1 MRKKNAILF
10 FALMICKLIWAQN
23 NIIHSSNIAS
33 LQVVA
38 GNDWLA
44 PLPIISLGD
53 NKAIHIDF
61 DDLTHEYHRY
71 TYTLTHCEADWSET
85 QNLFTSDYAEG
96 FTQGL
101 TIDNAEE
108 SVNTNQLYTHYS
120 LQIPNRNCNIKM
132 GGNYKL
138 TIFDE
143 NDGNTPV
150 ITACFLVVEP
160 RASITMNVTTNT
172 DIDVN
177 KQHQQ
182 VELQLNYGSLNVTS
196 PATQIK
202 SVLLQ
207 NGNWHTARWNI
218 QPQITLPHGLQ
229 WTHCRDYIFDAGN
242 EYHKFETLDVTHTT
256 MGISEINWDGE
267 WFNAY
272 LYPNEPRNNYLFD
285 EDANGAFYIRNS
297 DNDNN
302 NTLCEYIKVHFT
314 LKTPYCGRHI
324 YINGK
329 FTNGAFDERYEMNF
343 NNETNCYEKTL
354 ILKQG
359 YYSYQYLVEMSKDNY
374 RPVDT
379 EGNFYQTEN
388 AYTSLIYYKGIGER
402 TERLIGVCN
411 NQNKAP
417 KPSVITSH

>member
-150 ITACFLVVEP
+150 ITARFLFV
-160 RASITMNVTTNT
+160 
-172 DIDVN
+172 
-177 KQHQQ
+177 
-182 VELQLNYGSLNVTS
+182 LQG
-196 PATQIK
+196 
-202 SVLLQ
+202 
-207 NGNWHTARWNI
+207 W
-218 QPQITLPHGLQ
+218 
-229 WTHCRDYIFDAGN
+229 
-242 EYHKFETLDVTHTT
+242 
-256 MGISEINWDGE
+256 
-267 WFNAY
+267 
-272 LYPNEPRNNYLFD
+272 
-285 EDANGAFYIRNS
+285 
-297 DNDNN
+297 
-302 NTLCEYIKVHFT
+302 
-314 LKTPYCGRHI
+314 
-324 YINGK
+324 
-329 FTNGAFDERYEMNF
+329 
-343 NNETNCYEKTL
+343 
-354 ILKQG
+354 
-359 YYSYQYLVEMSKDNY
+359 
-374 RPVDT
+374 
-379 EGNFYQTEN
+379 
-388 AYTSLIYYKGIGER
+388 
-402 TERLIGVCN
+402 
-411 NQNKAP
+411 
-417 KPSVITSH
+417 